1 MAGHWKA
8 SAEFKRRLA
17 KLPKKILAK
26 TNQAIEQNA
35 DEWVRLSRSMAPVD
49 PKDGVNLKP
58 SIRHHE
64 TETGGQ
70 IVRAGGETT
79 TRTMSDG
86 SSFDYAR
93 GQEFGTVGFYGQPY
107 FWPAY
112 RLLKKKFRGRRSR
125 AMGKA
130 IKEFNDGK

>member
-1 MAGHWKA
+1 MSGKWWA

-17 KLPKKILAK
+17 KLPKKVLAK

-58 SIRHHE
+58 SIKHYE
-64 TETGGQ
+64 TDTGGQ
-70 IVRAGGETT
+70 VVRAGGETT
-79 TRTMSDG
+79 TRIMSDG
-86 SSFDYAR
+86 STFDYAR
-93 GQEFGTVGFYGQPY
+93 GQEFGTVGFYGQPF

-112 RLLKKKFRGRRSR
+112 RLNRKRFSARRSR
-125 AMGKA
+125 AMNKA
-130 IKEFNDGK
+130 IKDMNDGK